1 MKTKLR
7 KNVKNMKRLAG
18 MVIKISLAVILV
30 MIAFKLCRSFYRGV
44 INPRVY
50 WDDETISETLTSRGF
65 SRGRI
70 RLYHDEEERYTTKYL
85 DWVAGFSS
93 DTTLGVFATLDNKRG
108 YFDTK
113 SGEVVIPAEYDR
125 AWAFSEGLAA
135 VAKDGK
141 IGFINADNEV
151 VIPFMFD
158 CPKPGHML
166 DYVFHEGYCVINDL
180 DGKCGAID
188 REGNWVLP
196 QEYLYFER
204 HECQDGCWT
213 LVDSVGNMGLLDAQ
227 MNWICP
233 LQYDKI
239 RVLGYP
245 EFIDLVDEG
254 RMWREDAHGNVLID
268 FMYEYLNELSYPESL
283 DENNDIDFHMSDYAA
298 YRVNYRWGLLNLKT
312 GKPLTPAIYGDIKM
326 VSKYLFSAECSI
338 TLHETLLDLDGNMVN
353 VSK

>member
-18 MVIKISLAVILV
+18 MIIKISLAVILV

-70 RLYHDEEERYTTKYL
+70 RLYHDEDERYTSKYL

-125 AWAFSEGLAA
+125 AWAFSEGLAG

-141 IGFINADNEV
+141 IGIISSASASA
-151 VIPFMFD
+151 IP
-158 CPKPGHML
+158 P
-166 DYVFHEGYCVINDL
+166 
-180 DGKCGAID
+180 
-188 REGNWVLP
+188 R
-196 QEYLYFER
+196 
-204 HECQDGCWT
+204 
-213 LVDSVGNMGLLDAQ
+213 SLLC
-227 MNWICP
+227 I
-233 LQYDKI
+233 
-239 RVLGYP
+239 
-245 EFIDLVDEG
+245 
-254 RMWREDAHGNVLID
+254 
-268 FMYEYLNELSYPESL
+268 
-283 DENNDIDFHMSDYAA
+283 
-298 YRVNYRWGLLNLKT
+298 
-312 GKPLTPAIYGDIKM
+312 
-326 VSKYLFSAECSI
+326 
-338 TLHETLLDLDGNMVN
+338 
-353 VSK
+353 